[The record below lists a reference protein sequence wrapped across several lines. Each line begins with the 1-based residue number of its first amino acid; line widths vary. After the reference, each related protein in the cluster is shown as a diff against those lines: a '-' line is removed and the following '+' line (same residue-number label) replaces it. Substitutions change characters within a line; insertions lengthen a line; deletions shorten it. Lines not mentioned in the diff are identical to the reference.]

1 MALFKI
7 SAVEKVPQCIAT
19 YVIEEIDEDIG
30 NELIDIVP
38 NFWGIEVFIKTKF
51 DFPVQDL
58 EVDVENKEDYPT
70 EGNENNWSLNCCE
83 NPEEIFTD
91 IEDFFGIP
99 GTIIDIYSED
109 ETIPETF
116 KDKFREFHLQ
126 GGLDDCEFG
135 QVDYEVDVYGRM
147 KVEKID

>member
-51 DFPVQDL
+51 DFPV
-58 EVDVENKEDYPT
+58 
-70 EGNENNWSLNCCE
+70 
-83 NPEEIFTD
+83 
-91 IEDFFGIP
+91 
-99 GTIIDIYSED
+99 
-109 ETIPETF
+109 
-116 KDKFREFHLQ
+116 
-126 GGLDDCEFG
+126 
-135 QVDYEVDVYGRM
+135 
-147 KVEKID
+147 